1 MSLQSLLAFTPSPTL
16 SAVLLIILAVAVLYL
31 ARGSAHTVILTIC
44 EALHEAWL
52 VKKRMSGKI
61 SNPHID
67 AIYDAARAAS
77 AENDS
82 RH

>member
-44 EALHEAWL
+44 EALHEACRFAAQAVTAGEQGL
-52 VKKRMSGKI
+52 TKR
-61 SNPHID
+61 NHEVLL
-67 AIYDAARAAS
+67 AAGREA
-77 AENDS
+77 
-82 RH
+82 